1 MSDTNCSVKEA
12 INYSTSK
19 SVNDKEFLDQIS
31 SLMSK
36 YAKVIGQFY
45 VDYGLSQMANNLDDS
60 KEDEGI
66 DERTIS

>member
-1 MSDTNCSVKEA
+1 
-12 INYSTSK
+12 
-19 SVNDKEFLDQIS
+19 
-31 SLMSK
+31 MSK

-60 KEDEGI
+60 KEDEDI